1 MIKWD
6 KRGKLLVSHPK
17 LAYESG
23 MIGGPD
29 HIFEIA
35 CLDKSSQ

>member
-6 KRGKLLVSHPK
+6 KRGKLLVGHPQ

-23 MIGGPD
+23 MIGGPE

-35 CLDKSSQ
+35 RLGRVR